1 MKEVTEAEEC
11 QRPGGLISHKV
22 QVELRDF
29 ALQQRGSTESFPV
42 SQFFASAGQSI
53 GVSASATVLLMNIQ
67 D

>member
-29 ALQQRGSTESFPV
+29 ALQQRGSTYIF
-42 SQFFASAGQSI
+42 SAGMMK
-53 GVSASATVLLMNIQ
+53 SAS
-67 D
+67 

>member
-29 ALQQRGSTESFPV
+29 ALQQRGSTDIF
-42 SQFFASAGQSI
+42 SAGMMK
-53 GVSASATVLLMNIQ
+53 SASCIGIDFWL
-67 D
+67 